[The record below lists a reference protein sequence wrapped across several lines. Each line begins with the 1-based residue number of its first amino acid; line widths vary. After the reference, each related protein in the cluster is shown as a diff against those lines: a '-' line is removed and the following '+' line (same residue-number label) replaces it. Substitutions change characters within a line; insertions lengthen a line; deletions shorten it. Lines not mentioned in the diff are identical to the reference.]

1 MKENFGNLEE
11 LKRLG
16 ETKEHPYTIEQ
27 IINTKLKCT
36 DGENMLEVKE
46 RMEKAINEIL
56 QNNLGQKVV
65 IVSHGAAI
73 KFYLSKW
80 CEFRENKLLHNN
92 TEITTESPSILKLTF
107 NGENLANNE
116 KINLNED

>member
-1 MKENFGNLEE
+1 
-11 LKRLG
+11 
-16 ETKEHPYTIEQ
+16 
-27 IINTKLKCT
+27 
-36 DGENMLEVKE
+36 MLEVKE
-46 RMEKAINEIL
+46 IMEKAINEIL

-92 TEITTESPSILKLTF
+92 TEMISWVPCSRVHCPSSVFSFKFCQPERIDGVLYKTPSF
-107 NGENLANNE
+107 FPRTSVP
-116 KINLNED
+116 IHI